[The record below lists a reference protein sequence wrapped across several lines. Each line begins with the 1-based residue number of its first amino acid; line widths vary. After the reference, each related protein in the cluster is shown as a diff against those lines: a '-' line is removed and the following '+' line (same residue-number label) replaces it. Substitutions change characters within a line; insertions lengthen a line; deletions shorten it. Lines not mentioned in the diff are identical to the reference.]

1 MCFLTILWPYIANNV
16 LTLHRKNFKTKRMK
30 KFFNKNVK
38 IALTI
43 IVSLCLLYWG
53 IEFLKG
59 VNLFK
64 PANFYYAKFD
74 KVDGLI
80 EATPITVNGFQ
91 VGQVREIKYDYEKN
105 KIMVMMSMNGD
116 LKIPVGSNVAIQ
128 SGLIGSAQMVLTLGD
143 NEACYKVGDEIP
155 TIVPRGIMDKVT
167 TEVLPSVGQIMPRVD
182 SIMTSVNG
190 LVGDPALVAAVAR
203 LDGITAELA
212 RSSQQLTQLLT
223 SVNRSVPGVMNN
235 VNGITS
241 NLTATSSNLNQFS
254 GTLNALPLDSTM
266 AQVNATIANL
276 NALSRQLNNP
286 NSSLGMLINDKQ
298 LYTNA
303 TNAVATLDSLLA
315 DIKKNPKRYINVKV
329 F

>member
-1 MCFLTILWPYIANNV
+1 
-16 LTLHRKNFKTKRMK
+16 MK
-30 KFFNKNVK
+30 KLFNKNAK

-64 PANFYYAKFD
+64 PANFYIAKFD
-74 KVDGLI
+74 RVDGLI
-80 EATPITVNGFQ
+80 EATPVTVNGFQ
-91 VGQVREIKYDYEKN
+91 VGQVREITYDYSSN
-105 KIMVMMSMNGD
+105 KITVMMSMNSN
-116 LKIPVGSNVAIQ
+116 LRIPVGSSVAIQ
-128 SGLIGSAQMVLTLGD
+128 SGLLGSPSMVLTLADGQ
-143 NEACYKVGDEIP
+143 AYYKVGDEIP
-155 TIVPRGIMDKVT
+155 GVVPQGLMGKVKDEMLPDVAGI
-167 TEVLPSVGQIMPRVD
+167 LPKVD
-182 SIMTSVNG
+182 SIMGSVNS
-190 LVGDPALVAAVAR
+190 LVGDPALAAAIAR
-203 LDGITAELA
+203 LDEITAELS
-212 RSSQQLTQLLT
+212 RSSHQLNMLLT
-223 SVNRSVPGVMNN
+223 SLNRSVPGVMSN

-241 NLTATSSNLNQFS
+241 NLTGTTSNLNDFS
-254 GTLNALPLDSTM
+254 MNLKSLPLDSTM

-276 NALSRQLNNP
+276 NALSQQLNNP
-286 NSSLGMLINDKQ
+286 NSSLGMLLNDKQ

>member
-1 MCFLTILWPYIANNV
+1 M
-16 LTLHRKNFKTKRMK
+16 KT
-30 KFFNKNVK
+30 FFNKNVK

-43 IVSLCLLYWG
+43 IVSLALLYWG

-80 EATPITVNGFQ
+80 DAAPITVNGFQ
-91 VGQVREIKYDYEKN
+91 VGQVREIKYDYQTN
-105 KIMVMMSMNGD
+105 KISVLMSMNRD
-116 LKIPVGSNVAIQ
+116 LKIPVGSSVSIQ
-128 SGLIGSAQMVLTLGD
+128 AGLIGSASMELKLAD
-143 NEACYKVGDEIP
+143 NKTCYKVGDEIP
-155 TIVPRGIMDKVT
+155 SYVPQGLMDKVK
-167 TEVLPSVGQIMPRVD
+167 TEVLPGVGAMMPKVD
-182 SIMTSVNG
+182 SIVTSVNG
-190 LVGDPALVAAVAR
+190 LVGNPALIAAIAR
-203 LDGITAELA
+203 LDGITAELS
-212 RSSQQLTQLLT
+212 RSSQQLNTLLA
-223 SVNRSVPGVMNN
+223 SLNRSVPTVMTN

-241 NLTATSSNLNQFS
+241 NLNGTTNNLQDFS
-254 GTLNALPLDSTM
+254 TTLKTLPLDSTM

-276 NALSRQLNNP
+276 NALSQQLNNP

-315 DIKKNPKRYINVKV
+315 DIKKNPRRYINLHV

>member
-1 MCFLTILWPYIANNV
+1 
-16 LTLHRKNFKTKRMK
+16 MK
-30 KFFNKNVK
+30 SFFNKNVK

-43 IVSLCLLYWG
+43 IVSLALLYWG

-80 EATPITVNGFQ
+80 DAAPITVNGFQ
-91 VGQVREIKYDYEKN
+91 VGQVREIKYDYATN
-105 KIMVMMSMNGD
+105 KISVMMSMNRD
-116 LKIPVGSNVAIQ
+116 LKIPVGSSVSIQ
-128 SGLIGSAQMVLTLGD
+128 SGLIGSAGMELTLGD
-143 NEACYKVGDEIP
+143 NKACYKVGDEIP
-155 TIVPRGIMDKVT
+155 SFVPQGLMDKVT
-167 TEVLPSVGQIMPRVD
+167 SEVLPGVGGLIPKVD

-190 LVGDPALVAAVAR
+190 IVGNPALVAAVMR
-203 LDGITAELA
+203 LDAITADLA
-212 RSSQQLTQLLT
+212 RSSQQLNTLLA
-223 SVNRSVPGVMNN
+223 SVNKTVPGVMNN

-241 NLTATSSNLNQFS
+241 NLTSTTSNLDEFS
-254 GTLNALPLDSTM
+254 TTLKSMPLDSTM
-266 AQVNATIANL
+266 AQINATIANL
-276 NALSRQLNNP
+276 NALSKQLNNP

-303 TNAVATLDSLLA
+303 THAVASLDSLLE
-315 DIKKNPKRYINVKV
+315 DVKKNPKRYINLHV

>member
-1 MCFLTILWPYIANNV
+1 
-16 LTLHRKNFKTKRMK
+16 MK
-30 KFFNKNVK
+30 SFFNKNVK

-43 IVSLCLLYWG
+43 IVSLALLYWG

-91 VGQVREIKYDYEKN
+91 VGQVREIKYDYETN
-105 KIMVMMSMNGD
+105 KVSVMMSMNRD
-116 LKIPVGSNVAIQ
+116 LKIPVGSSVSIQ
-128 SGLIGSAQMVLTLGD
+128 SGLIGSASMVLTLGD
-143 NEACYKVGDEIP
+143 NTACYKVGDEIP
-155 TIVPRGIMDKVT
+155 SYVPVGVMDKVK
-167 TEVLPSVGQIMPRVD
+167 TEVLPGVGGLLPKVD

-190 LVGDPALVAAVAR
+190 LVGDPALAAAIAR
-203 LDGITAELA
+203 LDGITLELT
-212 RSSQQLTQLLT
+212 RSSQQLNVLLA
-223 SVNRSVPGVMNN
+223 SLNRSVPAVMNN
-235 VNGITS
+235 VGGITTNLDGTAS
-241 NLTATSSNLNQFS
+241 NLQAFS
-254 GTLNALPLDSTM
+254 TTLKDLPLDSTM

-276 NALSRQLNNP
+276 NALSQQLNNP

-298 LYTNA
+298 LYVNA
-303 TNAVATLDSLLA
+303 TNAVATLDSLMA
-315 DIKKNPKRYINVKV
+315 DIKKNPKRYINLHV